1 MKMHRAATVVEHHY
15 GPDHTDRW
23 EIEMAN
29 RSNTTI
35 ASRRAIVAGIS
46 SLAIVAV
53 PGVIAASAMPLPAIA
68 FTAADMREARQAL
81 VYEEQGLFKICW
93 HPRPFAYDYIYP
105 DGRHRTLTTMD
116 PDTQPMIEALRQ
128 LLWQRENGEAQS

>member
-1 MKMHRAATVVEHHY
+1 VIELIELYQTDYYQSIGEIMRNIPVPAAAT
-15 GPDHTDRW
+15 GLPST
-23 EIEMAN
+23 N
-29 RSNTTI
+29 R
-35 ASRRAIVAGIS
+35 RH
-46 SLAIVAV
+46 
-53 PGVIAASAMPLPAIA
+53 VIAGLAALPALALPALVAAPLPAVPL
-68 FTAADMREARQAL
+68 TARDWQEARWAL
-81 VYEEQGLFKICW
+81 QYEEQGLFKICW